1 MGISST
7 KNIRDADKQQA
18 MATSQKPHRKQQER
32 FSLPK
37 DNSEMSWTTGIQLGR
52 DFYRSTFMDF

>member
-7 KNIRDADKQQA
+7 KNIRHSDKQQA
-18 MATSQKPHRKQQER
+18 MATSQKTHFKLHEH

-37 DNSEMSWTTGIQLGR
+37 DNSEMSWTPGTQLGR
-52 DFYRSTFMDF
+52 NFYRSTFMDF